1 VSDGAGTSTD
11 EQGGIGMAHEDESRP
26 QESAESPET
35 TTDERETTVVHGRS
49 GSSGASDAHDDAPD
63 TGPIHAPSPQPRFGA
78 DTVGRGGGPARG
90 WEDRSPT
97 TESRPP
103 TSAEVLDR
111 PMDDSDVRERL
122 NRPGMARSTRILL
135 LVLGAIIFL
144 GAGLLIGR
152 YTAPPT
158 GPGSVPPTLG
168 VIEAVDTPPG
178 GSPVV
183 TVRAADGSL
192 TALQTTPGTVVA
204 TPSAAGNAALRVGS
218 QVTVTGERDQRGE
231 TIATRVDLPAQ

>member
-1 VSDGAGTSTD
+1 
-11 EQGGIGMAHEDESRP
+11 MAHEDESRP
-26 QESAESPET
+26 QESAETPGT
-35 TTDERETTVVHGRS
+35 AADERETVVHGSS
-49 GSSGASDAHDDAPD
+49 GSSGSRDESSD
-63 TGPIHAPSPQPRFGA
+63 TGPIRTPSPQPRFGP
-78 DTVGRGGGPARG
+78 DTAGRDGGPARG
-90 WEDRSPT
+90 WDDRSGATT

-103 TSAEVLDR
+103 TSAEVLDQ

-144 GAGLLIGR
+144 AVGLLIGR
-152 YTAPPT
+152 YTAPAT

-168 VIEAVDTPPG
+168 TIEAVDTPPG

-183 TVRAADGSL
+183 TVRGADGSL

-204 TPSAAGNAALRVGS
+204 TPSAAGNGALRVGS

-231 TIATRVDLPAQ
+231 TIATRVDLPAR

>member
-1 VSDGAGTSTD
+1 MAHDDEARPRESDGSGA
-11 EQGGIGMAHEDESRP
+11 
-26 QESAESPET
+26 AE
-35 TTDERETTVVHGRS
+35 DERETVVHASS
-49 GSSGASDAHDDAPD
+49 GSGGSAASSGARDESSD
-63 TGPIHAPSPQPRFGA
+63 TGPIAHAQPAAEVRA
-78 DTVGRGGGPARG
+78 RHRGPRRRARAGLGG
-90 WEDRSPT
+90 DRSGTST

-135 LVLGAIIFL
+135 LVLGAVVFL

-183 TVRAADGSL
+183 TVRGADGTL

-204 TPSAAGNAALRVGS
+204 TPSAAGNGALRVGES
-218 QVTVTGERDQRGE
+218 VTVTGERDQRGE
-231 TIATRVDLPAQ
+231 TIATRVDLPAR

>member
-1 VSDGAGTSTD
+1 
-11 EQGGIGMAHEDESRP
+11 MAQEDESVP
-26 QESAESPET
+26 EGPAET
-35 TTDERETTVVHGRS
+35 TRETVDDRPTAVHG
-49 GSSGASDAHDDAPD
+49 SSDIDEEQATSD
-63 TGPIHAPSPQPRFGA
+63 TGPIRRPSPQPRFGPDPA
-78 DTVGRGGGPARG
+78 GRDGGPARG
-90 WEDRSPT
+90 WDDGRT
-97 TESRPP
+97 TTASRPP

-135 LVLGAIIFL
+135 LVLGAVVLL

-152 YTAPPT
+152 YTAPAT

-183 TVRAADGSL
+183 TVRAADGTL

-204 TPSAAGNAALRVGS
+204 TPSAVGNGALRIGE

-231 TIATRVDLPAQ
+231 TIATRVDLPAR

>member
-1 VSDGAGTSTD
+1 MAHDDEARPRESDGAG
-11 EQGGIGMAHEDESRP
+11 A
-26 QESAESPET
+26 AE
-35 TTDERETTVVHGRS
+35 DEREAVAHAAS
-49 GSSGASDAHDDAPD
+49 GSGGSAASSGARDESSDM
-63 TGPIHAPSPQPRFGA
+63 GPITTPSPQPRFGP
-78 DTVGRGGGPARG
+78 DTVGRDGGPARG
-90 WEDRSPT
+90 WDDRSGAPT
-97 TESRPP
+97 RESRPP

-135 LVLGAIIFL
+135 LVLGAVVFL

-183 TVRAADGSL
+183 TVRGADGTL

-204 TPSAAGNAALRVGS
+204 TPSAVGNGALRVGES
-218 QVTVTGERDQRGE
+218 VTVTGERDQRGE
-231 TIATRVDLPAQ
+231 IIATRVDLPAR

>member
-1 VSDGAGTSTD
+1 
-11 EQGGIGMAHEDESRP
+11 MAHDDEARSR
-26 QESAESPET
+26 ESEGSGAAE
-35 TTDERETTVVHGRS
+35 DERETVVHATS
-49 GSSGASDAHDDAPD
+49 GSRGSAASSGARDESSD
-63 TGPIHAPSPQPRFGA
+63 TGPIATPSPQPRFGP
-78 DTVGRGGGPARG
+78 DTVGRDGGPARG
-90 WEDRSPT
+90 WEDRADAPR

-135 LVLGAIIFL
+135 LVLGAVVFL

-183 TVRAADGSL
+183 TVRGADGTL

-204 TPSAAGNAALRVGS
+204 TPSAAGNGALRVGES
-218 QVTVTGERDQRGE
+218 VTVTGERDQRGE
-231 TIATRVDLPAQ
+231 TIATRVDLPAR

>member
-1 VSDGAGTSTD
+1 
-11 EQGGIGMAHEDESRP
+11 MAHEDESRP
-26 QESAESPET
+26 EEPAET
-35 TTDERETTVVHGRS
+35 TRETTGERPTAVHGT
-49 GSSGASDAHDDAPD
+49 SGATDDQASSD
-63 TGPIHAPSPQPRFGA
+63 TGPISTPSPQPAFGPE
-78 DTVGRGGGPARG
+78 TVRRDGGPARG
-90 WEDRSPT
+90 WEEAPAT
-97 TESRPP
+97 TTSRPP
-103 TSAEVLDR
+103 SSAEVLDQ

-135 LVLGAIIFL
+135 LVLAAVVLL

-152 YTAPPT
+152 ATAPAT

-183 TVRAADGSL
+183 TVRSADGTL

-204 TPSAAGNAALRVGS
+204 TPSAAGNGALRVGS
-218 QVTVTGERDQRGE
+218 EVTVTGERDQRGE
-231 TIATRVDLPAQ
+231 TIATRVDLPAR

>member
-1 VSDGAGTSTD
+1 
-11 EQGGIGMAHEDESRP
+11 MAHEDESRP
-26 QESAESPET
+26 GESGESTPGAA
-35 TTDERETTVVHGRS
+35 DERETVVHGPS
-49 GSSGASDAHDDAPD
+49 GSAGSRDSSGARDEARARDEASD
-63 TGPIHAPSPQPRFGA
+63 TGPIRAPSPQPRFGA
-78 DTVGRGGGPARG
+78 DTVGRGGGPGRG
-90 WEDRSPT
+90 WGDVPT
-97 TESRPP
+97 STGSRPP
-103 TSAEVLDR
+103 TSSEVLDQ
-111 PMDDSDVRERL
+111 PMDDTDVRERL

-135 LVLGAIIFL
+135 LVLGAVVFL

-183 TVRAADGSL
+183 TVRAADGTL

-204 TPSAAGNAALRVGS
+204 TPAAAGNGALRIGES
-218 QVTVTGERDQRGE
+218 VTVTGERDQRGE

>member
-1 VSDGAGTSTD
+1 MAQD
-11 EQGGIGMAHEDESRP
+11 EPRP
-26 QESAESPET
+26 QESAETPGAAE
-35 TTDERETTVVHGRS
+35 DERETVVHGPS
-49 GSSGASDAHDDAPD
+49 GSSGPSGSAGSHDEASD
-63 TGPIHAPSPQPRFGA
+63 TGPIRTPSPQPRFGP
-78 DTVGRGGGPARG
+78 DSSGRDGGPARG
-90 WEDRSPT
+90 WEART

-103 TSAEVLDR
+103 TSAEVLDQ
-111 PMDDSDVRERL
+111 PMDDSDVRDRL

-135 LVLGAIIFL
+135 LVLGAIVFL

-152 YTAPPT
+152 ATAPPT

-183 TVRAADGSL
+183 TVRGADGSL

-204 TPSAAGNAALRVGS
+204 TPAAAGNGALRVGES
-218 QVTVTGERDQRGE
+218 VTVTGERDQRGE
-231 TIATRVDLPAQ
+231 TVATRVDLPAR

>member
-1 VSDGAGTSTD
+1 MADEGGSRPEDPAETTSGELGGHGEHREHGEHGAG
-11 EQGGIGMAHEDESRP
+11 GA
-26 QESAESPET
+26 
-35 TTDERETTVVHGRS
+35 S
-49 GSSGASDAHDDAPD
+49 GSD
-63 TGPIHAPSPQPRFGA
+63 TGPIRSPSPQPAFGP

-90 WEDRSPT
+90 WDDGAT
-97 TESRPP
+97 TRTTADPPP
-103 TSAEVLDR
+103 TSAEILDR
-111 PMDDSDVRERL
+111 PMDDTDVRDRL

-135 LVLGAIIFL
+135 LVLGAVVLF
-144 GAGLLIGR
+144 GGGLLIGR
-152 YTAPPT
+152 FTAPPT

-183 TVRAADGSL
+183 TVRSADGTL

-204 TPSAAGNAALRVGS
+204 TPTANGNAALRVGE

-231 TIATRVDLPAQ
+231 TIATRVDLPAR

>member
-1 VSDGAGTSTD
+1 
-11 EQGGIGMAHEDESRP
+11 MAHEDESRP
-26 QESAESPET
+26 EESAET
-35 TTDERETTVVHGRS
+35 TRETAGEHPRPSSTASS
-49 GSSGASDAHDDAPD
+49 GSSGSTDRASLGHGADQHAQPAAARSGPTPSGATAGRRAGWEEANDHDDA
-63 TGPIHAPSPQPRFGA
+63 
-78 DTVGRGGGPARG
+78 
-90 WEDRSPT
+90 
-97 TESRPP
+97 SRPP
-103 TSAEVLDR
+103 TSAEVLDQ

-135 LVLGAIIFL
+135 LVLGAVVFL

-152 YTAPPT
+152 YTAPAT

-183 TVRAADGSL
+183 TVRAADGTL

-204 TPSAAGNAALRVGS
+204 TPSAAGNGALRVGES

-231 TIATRVDLPAQ
+231 TIATRVDLPAR

>member
-1 VSDGAGTSTD
+1 
-11 EQGGIGMAHEDESRP
+11 MAHEDESRP
-26 QESAESPET
+26 QESSGP
-35 TTDERETTVVHGRS
+35 DEGATAVHGPSS
-49 GSSGASDAHDDAPD
+49 GSRDGAPD
-63 TGPIHAPSPQPRFGA
+63 TGPISSPSPQPRFGP
-78 DTVGRGGGPARG
+78 DTVGRDGGPARG
-90 WEDRSPT
+90 WEDRPT
-97 TESRPP
+97 TTGSRPP

-111 PMDDSDVRERL
+111 PMDDTDVRERL

-135 LVLGAIIFL
+135 LVLGAVVFL

-152 YTAPPT
+152 WTAPPT

-183 TVRAADGSL
+183 TVRGADGNL

-204 TPSAAGNAALRVGS
+204 TPAAAGNGALRVGE

-231 TIATRVDLPAQ
+231 TIATRVDLPAR

>member
-1 VSDGAGTSTD
+1 
-11 EQGGIGMAHEDESRP
+11 MAHEDESRP
-26 QESAESPET
+26 QESEGAAE
-35 TTDERETTVVHGRS
+35 DERETVVHGPSASS
-49 GSSGASDAHDDAPD
+49 GSSGLRDESSD
-63 TGPIHAPSPQPRFGA
+63 TGPIRTPSPQPRFGPG
-78 DTVGRGGGPARG
+78 TVGRDGGPARG
-90 WEDRSPT
+90 WEDRSEAPT
-97 TESRPP
+97 SESRPP

-135 LVLGAIIFL
+135 LILGAVVFL

-152 YTAPPT
+152 ATAPPT

-183 TVRAADGSL
+183 TVRGADGTL

-204 TPSAAGNAALRVGS
+204 TPSAAGNGALRVGES
-218 QVTVTGERDQRGE
+218 VTVTGERDQRGE
-231 TIATRVDLPAQ
+231 TIATRVDLPAR

>member
-1 VSDGAGTSTD
+1 
-11 EQGGIGMAHEDESRP
+11 MAHEDEPRS
-26 QESAESPET
+26 QESAETPGT
-35 TTDERETTVVHGRS
+35 AADERETVVHGSS
-49 GSSGASDAHDDAPD
+49 GSSGSSGSRDEASD
-63 TGPIHAPSPQPRFGA
+63 TGPIRTPSPQPRFGP
-78 DTVGRGGGPARG
+78 DTVGRDGGPARG
-90 WEDRSPT
+90 WEGRSNAAT

-103 TSAEVLDR
+103 TSAEVLDK

-168 VIEAVDTPPG
+168 TIEAVDTPPG

-183 TVRAADGSL
+183 TVRGADGSL

-204 TPSAAGNAALRVGS
+204 TPSAAGNGALRVGS
-218 QVTVTGERDQRGE
+218 QVTVTGERDERGE
-231 TIATRVDLPAQ
+231 TIATRVDLPAR

>member
-1 VSDGAGTSTD
+1 MTHGD
-11 EQGGIGMAHEDESRP
+11 EPRL
-26 QESAESPET
+26 QESAETPGT
-35 TTDERETTVVHGRS
+35 AADERETVVHGPS
-49 GSSGASDAHDDAPD
+49 GSSGSADSRENASD
-63 TGPIHAPSPQPRFGA
+63 TGPIHTPSPQPRFGP
-78 DTVGRGGGPARG
+78 DTTGRDGGPARG
-90 WEDRSPT
+90 WEEDRSIT
-97 TESRPP
+97 SRTESRPP
-103 TSAEVLDR
+103 TSAEVLDQ
-111 PMDDSDVRERL
+111 PMDDTDVRERL

-135 LVLGAIIFL
+135 LVLGAVVFL

-183 TVRAADGSL
+183 TVRGADGTL

-204 TPSAAGNAALRVGS
+204 TPSAVGNGALRVGES
-218 QVTVTGERDQRGE
+218 VTVTGERDQRGE
-231 TIATRVDLPAQ
+231 TIATRVDLPAR